1 MSYRLVAPVQY
12 EAEIKKSRFIARAAP
27 VDDADA
33 ARSFVERAGDPA
45 ANHNCWAWL
54 IGDNYRFDDD
64 GEPGGTAG
72 RPILQAIESQGYDFT
87 VVVVTRFFGGTK
99 LGTGGLA
106 RAYGGTANEA
116 LRTAEA
122 APIIPKVRL
131 RLSLPFEFVDAAHH
145 ALSEFDGDKLDE
157 DYDTDGVTL
166 IVTIPAASRAV
177 FADHLRDLA
186 RGRVRVARI

>member
-1 MSYRLVAPVQY
+1 MSYRLIEPVVH
-12 EAEIKKSRFIARAAP
+12 EAEIKKSRFIAHAACADDESQARA
-27 VDDADA
+27 
-33 ARSFVERAGDPA
+33 FIERVADPA

-54 IGDNYRFDDD
+54 MGQNYRFDDD

-87 VVVVTRFFGGTK
+87 VVVVTRFFGGIK

-145 ALSEFDGDKLDE
+145 ALSEFEGDKLDE
-157 DYDTDGVTL
+157 EYDSEGVTL
-166 IVTIPAASRAV
+166 IVTIPAASRQV
-177 FADHLRDLA
+177 FAEHLRNLA
-186 RGRVRVARI
+186 KGQVRIGRI

>member
-1 MSYRLVAPVQY
+1 MSDRLIEPVVH
-12 EAEIKKSRFIARAAP
+12 EAEIKKSRFIAHAACADDEAQARA
-27 VDDADA
+27 
-33 ARSFVERAGDPA
+33 FIERVTDPA

-54 IGDNYRFDDD
+54 MGQNYRFDDD

-87 VVVVTRFFGGTK
+87 VVVVTRFFGGIK

-106 RAYGGTANEA
+106 RAYGGTANEV
-116 LRTAEA
+116 LRNAER

-145 ALSEFDGDKLDE
+145 ALSEFEGDKLDE
-157 DYDTDGVTL
+157 EYDSEGVTL
-166 IVTIPAASRAV
+166 IVTIPAASRQA
-177 FADHLRDLA
+177 FAEHLRNLA
-186 RGRVRVARI
+186 KGRVRVARI

>member
-1 MSYRLVAPVQY
+1 MSHRLTGPVTH
-12 EAEIKKSRFIARAAP
+12 EAEIKKSRFIAHAAP
-27 VDDADA
+27 ADDEET
-33 ARSFVERAGDPA
+33 ARAFIEQVSDPS

-72 RPILQAIESQGYDFT
+72 RPILQAIESQGYDRT

-116 LRTAEA
+116 LRTAEST
-122 APIIPKVRL
+122 PIVPKVRL

-145 ALSEFDGDKLDE
+145 ALSEFEGEKLDE
-157 DYDTDGVTL
+157 DYNPEGVTL
-166 IVTIPAASRAV
+166 IVTVPAASRQA
-177 FADHLRDLA
+177 FAEHLRDLA
-186 RGRVRVARI
+186 RGQVRVGRI

>member
-1 MSYRLVAPVQY
+1 MSHRLIGPVTH
-12 EAEIKKSRFIARAAP
+12 EAEIKKSRFIAHAAP
-27 VDDADA
+27 VDDEDA
-33 ARSFVERAGDPA
+33 ARAFIERVSDPT

-72 RPILQAIESQGYDFT
+72 RPILQAIESQGYDRT

-116 LRTAEA
+116 LRTAEST
-122 APIIPKVRL
+122 PIVPKVRL
-131 RLSLPFEFVDAAHH
+131 RLNLPFEFVGAAHH
-145 ALSEFDGDKLDE
+145 ALSEFGGEKLSE

-166 IVTIPAASRAV
+166 IVTVPAASRQA
-177 FADHLRDLA
+177 FSEHIRDA
-186 RGRVRVARI
+186 AKGQGRVARI

>member
-1 MSYRLVAPVQY
+1 MSYRLTAPVTL
-12 EAEIKKSRFIARAAP
+12 ESEIKKSRFIAHAAP
-27 VDDADA
+27 VDDEAQ
-33 ARSFVERAGDPA
+33 ARAFIERIGDPA

-54 IGDNYRFDDD
+54 IGQNYRFDDD

-72 RPILQAIESQGYDFT
+72 RPILQAIESQGYDRT

-116 LRTAEA
+116 LRSAER
-122 APIIPKVRL
+122 APIVPKVRL

-145 ALSEFDGDKLDE
+145 ALAAFDGDKLDE
-157 DYDTDGVTL
+157 EYTSDGASL
-166 IVTIPAASRAV
+166 IVTVPAASRAA

-186 RGRVRVARI
+186 KGQVRVARI

>member
-1 MSYRLVAPVQY
+1 MSSRLIEPVVF
-12 EAEIKKSRFIARAAP
+12 EAEVKKSRFIARAAP
-27 VDDADA
+27 VDDEEA
-33 ARSFVERAGDPA
+33 AKAYIERVSDPG

-54 IGDNYRFDDD
+54 IGDSYRFDDD

-72 RPILQAIESQGYDFT
+72 RPILQAIESQGYDRT

-116 LRTAEA
+116 LRTAES

-131 RLSLPFEFVDAAHH
+131 RLILPFEFVDAAHH

-157 DYDTDGVTL
+157 EYDTEGVTL
-166 IVTIPAASRAV
+166 IVTIPANHRQA
-177 FADHLRDLA
+177 FADHMRDAA
-186 RGRVRVARI
+186 RGQARVARI